1 MKHFNI
7 SLLSGI
13 LFLGVAGLLG
23 ACQDGMQDA
32 EEDALFVMDGA
43 QGSETTIKAT
53 VTLTETYRLE
63 EALRAALGD
72 DAWTTVQELVIK
84 GSFYGKDVNAMQQ
97 LSALSTLDMTNA
109 QFKKADGGELD
120 NVSFSYYDM
129 YGGLNSVS
137 YSVQIDNQVFDYA
150 FAGMSQLSVVKL
162 PEVASIGTRAFEASG
177 LQSIQFS
184 DNLKEIGSAGFIS
197 CKKLEELSL
206 PEGLEIIFYDAF
218 RECENLK
225 KVHFPNTLQEI
236 YSCAFMNCT
245 ALENVN
251 YPTSLTTVH
260 MEVFSGTAIQSLT
273 VPEGVTVYAGLRG
286 NNTLESVSLP
296 STLREITSNAFE
308 NGAFQ
313 HITIPDGLEKIGDN
327 AFYQCSLLEEIE
339 LPSSL
344 TEIGNSA
351 FVNCFNLKRINI
363 PSSVTKI
370 GKRPFSS
377 CNSLISV
384 EWDSS
389 QDVDDARPPS
399 NCLLYLSTHNG
410 VVPAYGPNWPNV
422 VIDGVCNKVKLE
434 GNASFYAARAF
445 TAKQISYSFD
455 LGSWFSSDSYT
466 VPGLSR
472 GWRALTLPFTPTAVR
487 SMNNGVLAPFGSD
500 VEGAKPFWLRSLTA
514 EGWVNETEIK
524 PNKPY
529 LIAFPY
535 NPDLYPA
542 AYNILGE
549 VVFEGENVTVQQ
561 TPELLSEDEGPDYF
575 LIPLYDYD
583 RFGEYDHYVLKD
595 GTIDGEYQRGFF
607 KRESFDYVS
616 AFSAYARPKAASAG
630 AAVLPI
636 SVSTVKKSATTRGV
650 TEKRKPQIDDM

>member
-97 LSALSTLDMTNA
+97 LSALSTLDMANA

-120 NVSFSYYDM
+120 NVSFSYYNM
-129 YGGLNSVS
+129 SGGLNSVS

-184 DNLKEIGSAGFIS
+184 DNLKEIGNAGFIS

-206 PEGLEIIFYDAF
+206 PEGLEIIYYEAF

-236 YSCAFMNCT
+236 YSWAFMNCT

-251 YPTSLTTVH
+251 YPTSLTTVQ
-260 MEVFSGTAIQSLT
+260 MEVFSGTAIKSLA

-296 STLREITSNAFE
+296 STLREITSS
-308 NGAFQ
+308 AFQ
-313 HITIPDGLEKIGDN
+313 YCGSLQQISLPDGLVKIGDY
-327 AFYQCSLLEEIE
+327 AFCCCALEEII
-339 LPSSL
+339 LPPSL
-344 TEIGNSA
+344 TEIGNEA
-351 FVNCFNLKRINI
+351 FAGCDNLKRANI

-370 GKRPFSS
+370 GERPFST

-389 QDVDDARPPS
+389 QDVDDAWPPS

-422 VIDGVCNKVKLE
+422 VIDGVCDKVKLE
-434 GNASFYAARAF
+434 GNSSFYAARAF

-455 LGSWFSSDSYT
+455 LGSWLSSDSYT
-466 VPGLSR
+466 IPGLSR
-472 GWRALTLPFTPTAVR
+472 GWRALTLPFTPTGVK
-487 SMNNGVLAPFGSD
+487 SVNNGVLAPFGSD
-500 VEGAKPFWLRSLTA
+500 VEEAKPFWLRSLTA
-514 EGWVNETEIK
+514 DGWVDETEIK

-561 TPELLSEDEGPDYF
+561 TSETLSEDEGPDYY
-575 LIPLYDYD
+575 LVPRYDFEQY
-583 RFGEYDHYVLKD
+583 GEYDYYVLKD
-595 GTIDGEYQRGFF
+595 GTINDAYQRGFF
-607 KRESFDYVS
+607 LREKYDYLS

-630 AAVLPI
+630 APVLPI